1 MIKDERLPIKNRL
14 YLSQLF
20 FSRYDKNPTVDGV
33 SDIKLQMTQN
43 LNQNPRVFQ
52 DRSEVFKVEDPPRN
66 LKRKDI
72 YYYVGI
78 GKEGDQVT
86 AYTALNKRLLW
97 PRKEIMKPGEG
108 KAVCFVGH
116 GELTRVILYLYFNLL
131 KKFP

>member
-20 FSRYDKNPTVDGV
+20 FSRYDENPTVDGV
-33 SDIKLQMTQN
+33 SDIELQMTQN

-52 DRSEVFKVEDPPRN
+52 DRSEVFEVEDPPRN

-86 AYTALNKRLLW
+86 AYTALNNRLLW
-97 PRKEIMKPGEG
+97 PRKEIMIPGEG
-108 KAVCFVGH
+108 KAMCFVGH
-116 GELTRVILYLYFNLL
+116 GELTRVIL
-131 KKFP
+131 

>member
-20 FSRYDKNPTVDGV
+20 FSSYEENPTVVGV
-33 SDIKLQMTQN
+33 SGVKLKMTQN
-43 LNQNPRVFQ
+43 LKQNPRVFQ
-52 DRSEVFKVEDPPRN
+52 DRSEVFEVENPPDK
-66 LKRKDI
+66 LKLKEI

-78 GKEGDQVT
+78 GKEGDQVM

-97 PRKEIMKPGEG
+97 PHKEITKPGKG

-116 GELTRVILYLYFNLL
+116 GELTRVILYLYFYLL
-131 KKFP
+131 H